1 MNTLNEIKAEL
12 KNLVPFIQDKYS
24 VSEIGIFGSFIR
36 NDQTEDSDLDIIIT
50 FNESP
55 SLFQFVELENYLS
68 DKLNVKV
75 DLVMKKA
82 LKEHLKKYILD
93 EVVPIT

>member
-1 MNTLNEIKAEL
+1 MNTLNENKAEL
-12 KNLVPFIQDKYS
+12 KNLVPFIQEKYA

-36 NDQTEDSDLDIIIT
+36 NDQTEDSDLDIIVT